1 MLPANE
7 TGVSLTVFPML
18 TKNTWSFSP
27 RSSFLRS
34 QSVATLQLILLLT
47 CFTAFSLGNVDFA
60 SGQTDPAPQT
70 TDDEQEEKKTGPK
83 NVTLK
88 TKDKIQLVCTY
99 FPPVA
104 QPKPD
109 ADKDKT
115 DDKETDED
123 EAINGKRVIPYIILH
138 DWESSRADTAAL
150 AKFLSDKGNAV
161 ITPDL
166 RGHGESITVAGF
178 DRPLKAANF
187 KTPEIATVLKDIEQ
201 CKRFLVKKNN
211 AGELNIDMLAIIA
224 IGKTAPLAAAWSVSD
239 WTAYAPYRDGIKQG
253 QDVKS
258 LIMIAPEKKLGPFSM
273 NRIVSASIF
282 TGDHALPTIVAWG
295 TGSPKAK
302 EIESILKVLKK
313 KRPDRK
319 GDSAAKTL
327 FQAPLRNSSRTG
339 VQIGSDESL
348 DRLWDFFH
356 ETVSDKINENI
367 DKLPWQDRRKKNKK

>member
-7 TGVSLTVFPML
+7 TGVSLTVFPMH

-47 CFTAFSLGNVDFA
+47 CFTAFLLGNVDFA
-60 SGQTDPAPQT
+60 SGQAAPAPQT
-70 TDDEQEEKKTGPK
+70 TDDEQKPAPE

-104 QPKPD
+104 QPTPD
-109 ADKDKT
+109 AKKDK
-115 DDKETDED
+115 EADED
-123 EAINGKRVIPYIILH
+123 EGTSGKRVIPYIILH

-166 RGHGESITVAGF
+166 RGHGESIAVAGF
-178 DRPLKAANF
+178 DSPLKARNF

-224 IGKTAPLAAAWSVSD
+224 IGKTAPLAAAWTVSD

-273 NRIVSASIF
+273 NRIINAAIF
-282 TGDHALPTIVAWG
+282 TGDRALPTIVAWG

-313 KRPDRK
+313 KRPTPK
-319 GDSAAKTL
+319 GDSTTQTL